1 MSADMSIQDKR
12 RSTRSSCSSVVKP
25 QAVSDKSY
33 VASVVD
39 FLHDAYS
46 GNKGEDKD
54 KILWVKFENID
65 TKDLIHHP
73 QFSQQYA
80 DSPLFLVLGYAN
92 GIQVWA
98 LLPNGDA
105 NEVLSFRRGP
115 VRIFRYLPTPRDCS
129 RDKFSNKRP
138 LVALVDGVGIGPL
151 YCSVSLV
158 SLRTGE
164 QVHSISFKTPV
175 CDLHCNERL
184 FVVALREKVAA
195 FDVATFESKF
205 CITTCYMAEP
215 PNINPL
221 ALGVRWL
228 AYADKNLIQAHMSN
242 GGVVRDG
249 IHSYKATV
257 IHAAKAISKGLS
269 AFTETVSK
277 YASSRLSNSPPRTD
291 VHSDGPNSTLKQG
304 TPGVITI
311 IDTEVVKGE
320 FNVTEASAGEGVIA
334 HFQAHL
340 GESISALTFDP
351 SGSLLFTAG
360 SQGHCFHIFSIVS
373 HPSSP
378 SSGAVHHLYI
388 LYRGDTQAKV
398 QDVSFYSDSRWVAV
412 STMRETTH
420 VFPITPYGG
429 PVGGRT
435 HTSPH
440 IVNKESKFRRSAGL
454 EELEATGRWSPVHG
468 LSESPTSGFY
478 GTEANSTASGNPTL
492 GNPRIP
498 PFPLPTTVTP
508 LVQIKQPSILGSV
521 SAVAST
527 MTGSP
532 GRTKSPQH
540 QVAIGDRTCITTCFS
555 KARTFQYGG
564 SKAGKDKQSA
574 AVSLFIM
581 NCHGTLVEHI
591 LEPRL
596 PITTPSKKPD
606 DGDVE
611 LVTSIHAQWFL
622 QRGCSWPEFPP
633 PLSSGNLLML
643 LSDKYQSDS
652 DISNSLCNSLSRSSS
667 LGLSQKSK
675 ASDFDEPWLAL
686 VEMDTHAGPHR
697 RLWMGPQF
705 IFKPISQPSSATV
718 LSSTSSALLDDCH
731 EGSRTV
737 EMTADELDFKSL
749 NLQPQ
754 RSEPL
759 NTPRPGRAE
768 LVRAQTWGE
777 GSSASAASIEYGSGS
792 FDQTA
797 NLLEVSCGSC
807 PDSLS
812 FQRLNSNM
820 EEHLKQTLA
829 EAMSES
835 MYTDDEDRKSSGNHG
850 TTVIEPLSS
859 SPGSVDS
866 FPHSYEA
873 RSSPTPIVDKIL
885 VFPANSSPET

>member
-1 MSADMSIQDKR
+1 MEGLDLVLSVSFQILFIILSFLSSTQIRLFSWSWDMLMAFK
-12 RSTRSSCSSVVKP
+12 
-25 QAVSDKSY
+25 Y
-33 VASVVD
+33 
-39 FLHDAYS
+39 
-46 GNKGEDKD
+46 G
-54 KILWVKFENID
+54 
-65 TKDLIHHP
+65 
-73 QFSQQYA
+73 
-80 DSPLFLVLGYAN
+80 LFLCPQSSSRPRGCIGWSEELDNVLFISRYAKE
-92 GIQVWA
+92 QA
-98 LLPNGDA
+98 
-105 NEVLSFRRGP
+105 SRF
-115 VRIFRYLPTPRDCS
+115 TPYPS
-129 RDKFSNKRP
+129 KHP
-138 LVALVDGVGIGPL
+138 
-151 YCSVSLV
+151 SV
-158 SLRTGE
+158 T
-164 QVHSISFKTPV
+164 
-175 CDLHCNERL
+175 HCNERL
-184 FVVALREKVAA
+184 FIVALREKVAA
-195 FDVATFESKF
+195 FDTTTFESKF
-205 CITTCYMAEP
+205 CITTCYVAEP

-221 ALGVRWL
+221 ALGTRWL
-228 AYADKNLIQAHMSN
+228 AYADRNLIQSHVSN
-242 GGVVRDG
+242 GGVARDSVQ
-249 IHSYKATV
+249 SYKATV
-257 IHAAKAISKGLS
+257 IHAAKAIGKGLS
-269 AFTETVSK
+269 AFTETVGK
-277 YASSRLSNSPPRTD
+277 YASSRLSNSPPRGEI
-291 VHSDGPNSTLKQG
+291 HPDGPVNSLQMG
-304 TPGVITI
+304 TPGVVTI
-311 IDTEVVKGE
+311 IDTEAVNDE
-320 FNVTEASAGEGVIA
+320 FNVTETKSGEGIIA
-334 HFQAHL
+334 HFQAYI
-340 GESISALTFDP
+340 GESISSLSFDP

-360 SQGHCFHIFSIVS
+360 SQGHFFHIFSIVS

-378 SSGAVHHLYI
+378 GAGAVHHLYI

-435 HTSPH
+435 HASPQ

-454 EELEATGRWSPVHG
+454 EELEATGRWSPVQG

-478 GTEANSTASGNPTL
+478 GAEANPSSAGNTAL
-492 GNPRIP
+492 GNPRIA

-508 LVQIKQPSILGSV
+508 LVQIKQPSILGSM

-532 GRTKSPQH
+532 ARAKSPQH
-540 QVAIGDRTCITTCFS
+540 QIAIGDQTCIATCFS

-564 SKAGKDKQSA
+564 SKAGKDKHTA

-581 NCHGTLVEHI
+581 NCHGTLVEQI
-591 LEPRL
+591 LEPR
-596 PITTPSKKPD
+596 PPVTNTVTKKPED
-606 DGDVE
+606 KDIE

-643 LSDKYQSDS
+643 LSDKYQPDPHT
-652 DISNSLCNSLSRSSS
+652 SNSLCNSLSRSSS
-667 LGLSQKSK
+667 LGLNKKS
-675 ASDFDEPWLAL
+675 SDFDEPWLSL
-686 VEMDTHAGPHR
+686 VEMDSHAGPHR

-705 IFKPISQPSSATV
+705 IFKPFSQPSSATV
-718 LSSTSSALLDDCH
+718 LSSSSSALLDDSH
-731 EGSRTV
+731 EAAER
-737 EMTADELDFKSL
+737 
-749 NLQPQ
+749 LQPQ

-777 GSSASAASIEYGSGS
+777 GHRPLQQPVLNMALVTIITVIFVVSNNLEKKPKNISPKHTNGS

-807 PDSLS
+807 PDNMT

-835 MYTDDEDRKSSGNHG
+835 VYEDQRERIHSDSYG

-873 RSSPTPIVDKIL
+873 RSSPTPIVDHVL
-885 VFPANSSPET
+885 VFPPNSSPET